1 MARAHVLVVDDE
13 PSLRRAVGGAL
24 ELEGYRVSFA
34 ADGHQALEWLGARGA
49 DAVVLDVGLPGL
61 DGLQVCERLR
71 TTGDRTPV
79 LMLTARDTVADRVAG
94 LDVGADDY
102 LVKPFSLDE
111 LLARV
116 RALLRRAP
124 PGAAGVLRF
133 DDLTLDLHMMAARR
147 GDREMQLTHTELRL
161 LELLLRNPRQI
172 LTRELMYERIWGC
185 DFGMS
190 NSLEVFV
197 SYLRR
202 KLEAEGEPRLIHTV
216 RGIGY
221 VLRDP

>member
-34 ADGHQALEWLGARGA
+34 TDGRRALEWLGARGA
-49 DAVVLDVGLPGL
+49 DAVVLDLGLPGL
-61 DGLQVCERLR
+61 DGLRVCERLR
-71 TTGDRTPV
+71 ATGDRTPV

-102 LVKPFSLDE
+102 LVKPFSLDG

-133 DDLTLDLHMMAARR
+133 DDLALDLHTMAARR
-147 GDREMQLTHTELRL
+147 GEREMQLTRTELRL
-161 LELLLRNPRQI
+161 LELFLRNPRQV
-172 LTRELMYERIWGC
+172 LT
-185 DFGMS
+185 
-190 NSLEVFV
+190 
-197 SYLRR
+197 
-202 KLEAEGEPRLIHTV
+202 
-216 RGIGY
+216 
-221 VLRDP
+221 